1 MTRRHKYIYNMG
13 RKVIR
18 AMQKKKITEE
28 QERVQE
34 HRPEHRGQVALLNQV
49 VTVELT
55 EKVRCEHRCEKSE
68 H

>member
-1 MTRRHKYIYNMG
+1 
-13 RKVIR
+13 
-18 AMQKKKITEE
+18 MQKKKRTEE